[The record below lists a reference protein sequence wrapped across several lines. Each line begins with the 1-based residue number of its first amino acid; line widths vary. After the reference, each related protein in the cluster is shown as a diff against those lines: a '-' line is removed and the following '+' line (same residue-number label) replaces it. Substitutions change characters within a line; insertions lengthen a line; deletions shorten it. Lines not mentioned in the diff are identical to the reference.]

1 MLPMDILIAIALHLA
16 KYNFIKKLV
25 KTWDRLKLKTQS
37 VNTLKSFKRTYIFTV
52 VTLDIVI
59 FVRKMQESFALHKIF
74 TF

>member
-1 MLPMDILIAIALHLA
+1 MDILIAIALHLA
-16 KYNFIKKLV
+16 KYYFIKKLV

-37 VNTLKSFKRTYIFTV
+37 VNTLKSFKSTYIFTV

-59 FVRKMQESFALHKIF
+59 FVRKMQESFALHKIL